1 MKKSFQLISLS
12 FVVLLIGVGIQLFRS
27 FPIDTQTYIE
37 KKYAG
42 WNGVLQA
49 WICTDWN
56 PGGSFIRWLNSC
68 ASEFE
73 KQHDGIYLE
82 FTPVQRAAMHSLETG
97 DLPVPHLIFFSPG
110 VLDNRNLL
118 SNIQTSSKIRADL
131 NNYGEDRALPLAL
144 GGYIWA
150 YNPSLCQHPPHTP
163 DEAIDFLLQLDS
175 PGQSYSA
182 ALIALLSTDAATPEQ
197 PMPEI
202 GIDLGLPVSNAS
214 NPLYSGEALDIFIDG
229 GIACTPVASKDI
241 ARLARLRENGRG
253 PEWLLAATGEVACTD
268 QILMAGI
275 PIQHCKTEQAML
287 AETFMQFLLSDDMQ
301 AKLSDIGAHSVLGTR
316 IHSDFSVYAEL
327 DILINSRPLWVP
339 DCFSEYSIADTEG
352 IVREFLNKRLPAKN
366 ALSLIGFEDM

>member
-82 FTPVQRAAMHSLETG
+82 FTPVPRAAMLSLETG
-97 DLPVPHLIFFSPG
+97 DLPAPHLIFFSPG
-110 VLDNRNLL
+110 ILDNRNLL

-131 NNYGEDRALPLAL
+131 NNYGEGRALPLAL

-150 YNPSLCQHPPHTP
+150 YNPLLCQHPPHTP
-163 DEAIDFLLQLDS
+163 DEAIDFLLQLDF

-182 ALIALLSTDAATPEQ
+182 ALIALLSTDAATPVQ

-202 GIDLGLPVSNAS
+202 GIDLGLPVSNVS
-214 NPLYSGEALDIFIDG
+214 NPLYSSEALDIFIDG

-287 AETFMQFLLSDDMQ
+287 AETFMQF
-301 AKLSDIGAHSVLGTR
+301 
-316 IHSDFSVYAEL
+316 F
-327 DILINSRPLWVP
+327 
-339 DCFSEYSIADTEG
+339 
-352 IVREFLNKRLPAKN
+352 
-366 ALSLIGFEDM
+366 ALR